1 MKVFKF
7 GGASVKDAAAVRNVS
22 RILSLYKGDQICVV
36 VSAMGKT
43 TNSMELLVQ
52 ALWERNELKYNELVD
67 ERLQFHLSILNE
79 LFSEKHYSIY
89 KTVEDLFENLKNKF
103 QQPISENYDFE
114 YDQIVSLGEVISSLI
129 VTSFLKEQGH
139 LVEWADSRKLI
150 RTNNLYR
157 EGNVDWQ
164 KTEELIK
171 SKFLPEFKKVSIQI
185 TQGFIGHTSEGFTTT
200 LGREGSDYTAGIFA
214 YCCDAQDVTIWK
226 DVPGMLNA
234 DPKWFDNTVKLDSIS
249 FKEAIELSYYGA
261 TVIHPK
267 TIKPLQ
273 NKGIPLY
280 VKSFIDPQAD
290 GTVIQESTEKDH
302 LVPSFIFKMNQLLVS
317 LTPKD
322 FSFIIEENLSDI
334 FNRLAKMNAKINL
347 MQNSALSFSIAL
359 DRDKINIEKLLET
372 FQDTF
377 NVRYNENLELVTV
390 RHFDQATIDRVTE
403 GKEIIV
409 EQKTKQTVRFLMKD
423 LTNS

>member
-7 GGASVKDAAAVRNVS
+7 GGASVKDPAAVKNVS
-22 RILSLYKGDQICVV
+22 QILALFNGQKITVV

-43 TNSMELLVQ
+43 TNSLELIVD
-52 ALWERNELKYNELVD
+52 ALWNQEEAKYNELID
-67 ERLQFHLSILNE
+67 ERLQFHLGILNG
-79 LFSEKHYSIY
+79 LFSEKHFSIY
-89 KTVEDLFENLKNKF
+89 KKVEDIFELLKQKYHL
-103 QQPISENYDFE
+103 PISENYDFE
-114 YDQIVSLGEVISSLI
+114 YDQIVSLGEVLSSLI
-129 VTSFLKEQGH
+129 VTAFLKEEGH
-139 LVEWADSRKLI
+139 LVDWADSRKLI

-157 EGNVDWQ
+157 EGNVEWA
-164 KTEELIK
+164 KTEELIHTR
-171 SKFLPEFKKVSIQI
+171 FEPLFKNSNIII
-185 TQGFIGHTSEGFTTT
+185 TQGFLGHTSEGFTTT

-214 YCCDAQDVTIWK
+214 YCSNAESVTIWK

-280 VKSFIDPQAD
+280 VKSFIDPNAD
-290 GTVIQESTEKDH
+290 GTVIQESMDNDH
-302 LVPSFIFKMNQLLVS
+302 LIPSFIFKMNQILLS
-317 LTPKD
+317 ITPKD
-322 FSFIIEENLSDI
+322 FSFIVEENLSDI
-334 FNRLAKMNAKINL
+334 FHRLATINAKINL

-359 DRDKINIEKLLET
+359 DKDKIDVQKLLNL
-372 FQDTF
+372 FQDSF
-377 NVRYNENLELVTV
+377 NVKYNENLELVTI

-403 GKEIIV
+403 GKEIVV

-423 LTNS
+423 LVK

>member
-7 GGASVKDAAAVRNVS
+7 GGASIKDPSAVKNVS
-22 RILSLYKGDQICVV
+22 QILALFNGQKITVV

-43 TNSMELLVQ
+43 TNSLELIVD
-52 ALWERNELKYNELVD
+52 ALWNREEVNYNELVD
-67 ERLQFHLSILNE
+67 ERLQFHLSIING

-89 KTVEDLFENLKNKF
+89 KKIEDIFEQLKQKYHL
-103 QQPISENYDFE
+103 PVSENYDFE
-114 YDQIVSLGEVISSLI
+114 YDQIVSLGEVLSSLI
-129 VTSFLKEQGH
+129 VTAFLKEEGH
-139 LVEWADSRKLI
+139 LVDWADSRKLI

-157 EGNVDWQ
+157 EGNVEWA
-164 KTEELIK
+164 KTEELIHTR
-171 SKFLPEFKKVSIQI
+171 FEPLFKESNIVI
-185 TQGFIGHTSEGFTTT
+185 TQGFLGHTSEGFTTT

-214 YCCDAQDVTIWK
+214 YCCNAESVTIWK

-280 VKSFIDPQAD
+280 VKSFIDPNAE
-290 GTVIQESTEKDH
+290 GTVIQESMENDH
-302 LVPSFIFKMNQLLVS
+302 LIPSFIFKMNQLLLS
-317 LTPKD
+317 ITPKD
-322 FSFIIEENLSDI
+322 FSFIVEENLSDI
-334 FNRLAKMNAKINL
+334 FHRLASINAKINL
-347 MQNSALSFSIAL
+347 MQNSALSFLIAL
-359 DRDKINIEKLLET
+359 DKDKIDIQKLLNL
-372 FQDTF
+372 FQDSF
-377 NVRYNENLELVTV
+377 NVKYNENLELVTI
-390 RHFDQATIDRVTE
+390 RHFDQATIERVTE
-403 GKEIIV
+403 GKEIVI

-423 LTNS
+423 LA